1 MNTTDIRAI
10 FFDLGNTLR
19 ILHKNP
25 AHQAEGTRKL
35 AELAGTDMTPEAFLE
50 MINDRYEGYR
60 KWCFRTERE
69 ATEED
74 LFTKWLLPEYPR
86 ERVLK
91 NARDMAFQYRQTTGK
106 REVAPNGRKTIETLH
121 ARGYRLGI
129 ISNLITSDEVPDW
142 LEEAGFRQYFDP
154 VLLSCVCGLRKP
166 GVEIF
171 HLAAKEAGL
180 AEETIAFV
188 GDNINRDIPGSKAA
202 GYGMNVLYITPE
214 KLSRHPMTDVNRPD
228 AVIHRFIELLELFP
242 GGGLVNEEFLTPE
255 NK

>member
-1 MNTTDIRAI
+1 MNANAIQAI

-19 ILHKNP
+19 VLHKEP
-25 AHQAEGTRKL
+25 PHQEAATRKF
-35 AELAGTDMTPEAFLE
+35 AEIAGTDLSPKDFLQ

-86 ERVLK
+86 EHVLK
-91 NARDMAFQYRQTTGK
+91 NARAMAFQYRQTTGK
-106 REVAPNGRKTIETLH
+106 RYIAPHGEETIKALYE
-121 ARGYRLGI
+121 RGYRLGI

-142 LEEAGFRQYFDP
+142 LEEAGLRPYFNP

-166 GVEIF
+166 GIEIF
-171 HLAAKEAGL
+171 HLAAREAGL
-180 AEETIAFV
+180 NEENIAFV

-202 GYGMNVLYITPE
+202 GYGCNVLYITPE
-214 KLSRHPMTDVNRPD
+214 KLSRKPMTDVNRPD

-242 GGGLVNEEFLTPE
+242 GGGRVNEEFCTPE
-255 NK
+255 NQ

>member
-1 MNTTDIRAI
+1 MNSTNIQAI

-19 ILHKNP
+19 ILHKEP
-25 AHQAEGTRKL
+25 AHQAAAIRDF
-35 AELAGTDMTPEAFLE
+35 AALAGTSLSPEDFLQ

-74 LFTKWLLPEYPR
+74 LFSEWLLPDYPR
-86 ERVLK
+86 EEVRK
-91 NARDMAFQYRQTTGK
+91 NARDMAFLYRQTTGK
-106 REVAPNGRKTIETLH
+106 RYIAPYGEQTIATLH

-142 LEEAGFRQYFDP
+142 LEEAGLRKYFDP
-154 VLLSCVCGLRKP
+154 VILSCVCGLRKP

-180 AEETIAFV
+180 KEDTIAFV

-202 GYGMNVLYITPE
+202 GYGCNVLYITPE
-214 KLSRHPMTDVNRPD
+214 KLSRKPMTDVNRPD

-242 GGGLVNEEFLTPE
+242 GDKRVNMEFCTPE
-255 NK
+255 NQ

>member
-1 MNTTDIRAI
+1 MNTDIRAI

-19 ILHKNP
+19 ILHKMP
-25 AHQAEGTRKL
+25 AHQEAAKKKF
-35 AELAGTDMTPEAFLE
+35 AELAGTDLNPDAFLD
-50 MINDRYEGYR
+50 MINYRYEGYR
-60 KWCFRTERE
+60 KWCFKTELE

-86 ERVLK
+86 ERILK

-106 REVAPNGRKTIETLH
+106 RLLAPNALEVIQTLH
-121 ARGYRLGI
+121 KRGYRLGI

-142 LEEAGFRQYFDP
+142 LEEAGLKAYFSP

-171 HLAAKEAGL
+171 HLAAREANLKE
-180 AEETIAFV
+180 ENIAFV

-202 GYGMNVLYITPE
+202 GYGLNVLYITPE
-214 KLSRHPMTDVNRPD
+214 KLSRHPMTDTNRPE

-242 GGGLVNEEFLTPE
+242 GAPNVNEAFFTPE
-255 NK
+255 NV